1 MKYYQYFF
9 VVLRTLVILQTVLV
23 LSGKFVTEPRIKLII
38 DSLIKLGIGSFLY
51 FFFLLNEIPGLD
63 PWDAFIIRF
72 AGVVLMLNIDFGGY
86 KDYKINGGVDK
97 VAIAYTELIA
107 PMIKA
112 IQELT
117 AKLDILESKYL
128 ELKS

>member
-38 DSLIKLGIGSFLY
+38 DSLVKLGIGTFLY
-51 FFFLLNEIPGLD
+51 FFFLNEIPGLD

-72 AGVVLMLNIDFGGY
+72 AGVVLMLNIDFYFY
-86 KDYKINGGVDK
+86 KH
-97 VAIAYTELIA
+97 LIFFH
-107 PMIKA
+107 ISNDF
-112 IQELT
+112 LHF
-117 AKLDILESKYL
+117 LF
-128 ELKS
+128 LKN